1 MDLVPGEIRVIAVGS
16 PLRGD
21 DGVGAVILDRLRCRS
36 WPQRVR
42 LIDGGTGGI
51 DLLGLM
57 DGAGQVILVDAVD
70 MGRTAGEL
78 ARFQLQE
85 VRLADENGRSLS
97 LHQAGLAEVLALG
110 RDLGILPPLVIF
122 GIQPQQMDIGAE
134 LSPDIAAAVPAA
146 VQAICAEVEN
156 YLGI

>member
-16 PLRGD
+16 PLCGD
-21 DGVGAVILDRLRCRS
+21 DGVGAVILDQLRGRP

-70 MGRTAGEL
+70 MGRAAGEL
-78 ARFQLQE
+78 ARFNLQE

-122 GIQPQQMDIGAE
+122 GIQPQQVDIGAE
-134 LSPDIAAAVPAA
+134 LSPDIAAAVQPA

-156 YLGI
+156 CLGI

>member
-97 LHQAGLAEVLALG
+97 LHQAGLAEVLAQRPG
-110 RDLGILPPLVIF
+110 D
-122 GIQPQQMDIGAE
+122 
-134 LSPDIAAAVPAA
+134 SAAAGDFRHSAA
-146 VQAICAEVEN
+146 TDGYRSRVVTRYRSCSAGCCPSN
-156 YLGI
+156 LCGG